1 MTSSSVSISHI
12 SYTTS
17 VGGSIPTKE
26 NNSKD
31 VPFRKERSSMGG
43 MGREYGGART
53 CLV

>member
-1 MTSSSVSISHI
+1 MTSSSVSISHL

-26 NNSKD
+26 RNSK
-31 VPFRKERSSMGG
+31 VVRFRKERSNIGG
-43 MGREYGGART
+43 MCREYGGART